1 MATSQTAA
9 DKKKVGMLGER
20 DAGGFVYTSIGAI
33 DFYTG
38 EGEPDHEARPGSIY
52 IDVENSGIAYIYAYD
67 TNSVQWDWVVIG
79 SQS

>member
-20 DAGGFVYTSIGAI
+20 DAGDFVYTSIGSC

-38 EGEPDHEARPGSIY
+38 EGAPDLYRC
-52 IDVENSGIAYIYAYD
+52 
-67 TNSVQWDWVVIG
+67 
-79 SQS
+79 

>member
-20 DAGGFVYTSIGAI
+20 DAGGFVYTSIGSC

-38 EGEPDHEARPGSIY
+38 EGSPDHAARKGSIY
-52 IDVENSGIAYIYAYD
+52 VDVDGAEAYICTVASG
-67 TNSVQWDWVVIG
+67 TWVLIG